1 LAFVVN
7 CYSERHE
14 IESVS
19 RILGVQGLKQEGGWN
34 QGVCLLNFEH

>member
-7 CYSERHE
+7 CYSEKHE

-19 RILGVQGLKQEGGWN
+19 RILGVQGLKQEGD
-34 QGVCLLNFEH
+34 CESRFLSS